1 MVALILLSSVV
12 VRWPDAGRIAYRGV
26 GPNVWKEAM
35 ALERDSLRLCHG
47 ISFSRH
53 DPAPVLRLRKGTEW
67 INEPLELGRTMALE
81 VGVQRWCLGHVLM
94 DSDGTRRHNVCTHSR
109 VIASGTQCATCRR
122 LDQTKFMHH
131 FHKTGQAPEGL
142 RRYLEQ
148 PHLLYI
154 ASFADG
160 TTKVGTAS
168 EQSKWSRLATQ
179 GAVIARYVAHA
190 PDGAAVRVL
199 EDLVTEQCGIRQQ
212 VRQKAKI
219 RGLESWDHN
228 LASLEELN
236 RAAARA
242 VHRMLESQR
251 GLDRYGITLL
261 DELWRQPT
269 YARQVVN
276 AWDARSIHR
285 KDPAIPGGE
294 GISLRIHG
302 VLGQT
307 LMIDTGEHTELVL
320 LDLAELKTRAL
331 VLRQAHFVDHGGQA
345 SLF

>member
-1 MVALILLSSVV
+1 M
-12 VRWPDAGRIAYRGV
+12 
-26 GPNVWKEAM
+26 
-35 ALERDSLRLCHG
+35 
-47 ISFSRH
+47 
-53 DPAPVLRLRKGTEW
+53 
-67 INEPLELGRTMALE
+67 
-81 VGVQRWCLGHVLM
+81 
-94 DSDGTRRHNVCTHSR
+94 
-109 VIASGTQCATCRR
+109 
-122 LDQTKFMHH
+122 
-131 FHKTGQAPEGL
+131 
-142 RRYLEQ
+142 
-148 PHLLYI
+148 LYI

-179 GAVIARYVAHA
+179 GAVTARYVAHA

-269 YARQVVN
+269 YAQQVLN

-285 KDPAIPGGE
+285 KDPPSRVVRGSHCA
-294 GISLRIHG
+294 S
-302 VLGQT
+302 
-307 LMIDTGEHTELVL
+307 TGCW
-320 LDLAELKTRAL
+320 AKP
-331 VLRQAHFVDHGGQA
+331 
-345 SLF
+345 